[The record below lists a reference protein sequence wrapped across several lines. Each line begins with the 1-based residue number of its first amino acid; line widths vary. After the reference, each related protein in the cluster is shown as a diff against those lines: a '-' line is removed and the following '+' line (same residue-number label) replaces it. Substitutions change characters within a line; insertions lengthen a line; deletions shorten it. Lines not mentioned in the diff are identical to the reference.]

1 MDTDRQDDDVTQPK
15 GVPSQHAVYPVP
27 HLLLQAIVDY
37 LTSRPHRE
45 VDQFLRMLGQI
56 QALDGRELGD

>member
-1 MDTDRQDDDVTQPK
+1 MDAEKQDETTQPK
-15 GVPSQHAVYPVP
+15 GVSSQHAVYPVP

-45 VDQFLRMLGQI
+45 VDQFLRMLAQI
-56 QALDGRELGD
+56 QALDGREIGD